1 MNKLALGMKPGR
13 KKTQSNKN
21 SAAKINHVSGKF
33 IGKYNSEIRKE
44 KQMKN
49 TGTMT
54 DAKRNEEALKMD
66 LNIEKNKHKDTKQKL
81 KERTEEFNAV
91 TKQNTVYRE
100 NIHTLEEENKQQ
112 SERITQLENQVKDLK
127 QKNNNYANS
136 YEELNNEREDVIKEN
151 VMLQNKVH
159 RLEKELNGKVPF
171 DQLNSQSEDINILI
185 SKNETLEERIKDME
199 SQLEDKSKVIEHQ
212 GEIYETIK
220 KVYENESNKKNLMKD
235 FLTNVLQHV

>member
-1 MNKLALGMKPGR
+1 MALGMKPGR
-13 KKTQSNKN
+13 KKTQTDKN

-100 NIHTLEEENKQQ
+100 NIHTLEAENKQQ

-136 YEELNNEREDVIKEN
+136 YEELNNEREDIIKEN

-171 DQLNSQSEDINILI
+171 DQLNSQSEDINVLLT
-185 SKNETLEERIKDME
+185 KNETLEDRIKDME

>member
-1 MNKLALGMKPGR
+1 MKPGR

>member
-1 MNKLALGMKPGR
+1 MALGMKPGR

-100 NIHTLEEENKQQ
+100 NIHTLEAENKQQ

-159 RLEKELNGKVPF
+159 RLEKELNGKVSF
-171 DQLNSQSEDINILI
+171 DQLNSQSEDINVLI
-185 SKNETLEERIKDME
+185 TKNEALEERNRDLE
-199 SQLEDKSKVIEHQ
+199 SQLEDKQKIIQDQDEMHNTVNKLYQ
-212 GEIYETIK
+212 
-220 KVYENESNKKNLMKD
+220 NESEKKSI
-235 FLTNVLQHV
+235 LTAFINDVLKHV